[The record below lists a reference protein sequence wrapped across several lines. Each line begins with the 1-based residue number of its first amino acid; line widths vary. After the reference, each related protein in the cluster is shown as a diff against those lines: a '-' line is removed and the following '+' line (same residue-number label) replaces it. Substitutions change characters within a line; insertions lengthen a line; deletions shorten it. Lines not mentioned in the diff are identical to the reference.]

1 MSTEVV
7 KNKKNEVTLDGAE
20 ELFANAVKN
29 CHEISS
35 MANTAIKS
43 IKLGKGIMELRKALD
58 NPEITN
64 LIMSFQNNGLGFL
77 TDNRNNGYSP
87 AIVKDCALEALTAG
101 AFLHGNEFN
110 IIANRCYFTQNFFVR
125 KVREHCSKDH
135 ITRNFVYECEYVKPK
150 GKQHQFL
157 VTVNIFWFLK
167 GETKKDT
174 RKQVEKYNLV
184 GMTEDQV
191 IGKAKKRAHQWL
203 YNELT
208 NNNFIAVPDTD
219 YDIDMDDI
227 SKTSKPNANTSPDVI
242 QYFVDKFGAPNVSG
256 CLKEMGIM
264 QSNDTFDDLSK
275 DTEVINSII
284 AGRESFEKEIEAF
297 SKV

>member
-7 KNKKNEVTLDGAE
+7 KNKKNEVALDGAE
-20 ELFANAVKN
+20 EIFANAVKN
-29 CHEISS
+29 CHEISA

-43 IKLGKGIMELRKALD
+43 IKLGKGIMELRSALD

-77 TDNRNNGYSP
+77 TDNRNNGYAP
-87 AIVKDCALEALTAG
+87 PIVKDCALEALTAG

-110 IIANRCYFTQNFFVR
+110 IIAGRCYFAQNFFVR
-125 KVREHCSKDH
+125 MVREYCTLHKIKRHFTYIEKKTGAEGKQSRWEVKAH
-135 ITRNFVYECEYVKPK
+135 ITWKLPTDQE
-150 GKQHQFL
+150 KQ
-157 VTVNIFWFLK
+157 TSI
-167 GETKKDT
+167 ET
-174 RKQVEKYNLV
+174 YNLV
-184 GMTEDQV
+184 GVSSDQV

-227 SKTSKPNANTSPDVI
+227 SKTEKPEANTNPDIV
-242 QYFVDKFGAPNVSG
+242 QYLIDKFGAPNVSG
-256 CLKEMGIM
+256 CLKDMGVM
-264 QSNDTFDDLSK
+264 QANQSFDDLKK
-275 DTEVINSII
+275 DEQAISSLI

-297 SKV
+297 SNI